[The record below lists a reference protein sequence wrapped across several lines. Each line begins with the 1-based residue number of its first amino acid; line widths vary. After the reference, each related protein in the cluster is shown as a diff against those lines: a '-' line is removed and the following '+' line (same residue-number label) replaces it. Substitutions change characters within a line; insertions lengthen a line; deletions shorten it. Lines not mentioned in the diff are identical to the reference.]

1 MRYLTK
7 YSSWLI
13 TLNKFHSYDESAFNA
28 NPLVFLVYTRFKSR
42 SIERTW
48 INSSTEILKNNN
60 RMINV
65 EAIISKYF
73 EII

>member
-1 MRYLTK
+1 MT
-7 YSSWLI
+7 SQP
-13 TLNKFHSYDESAFNA
+13 FNV
-28 NPLVFLVYTRFKSR
+28 NPLVFLVYTRFKSQ

>member
-1 MRYLTK
+1 MT
-7 YSSWLI
+7 SQP
-13 TLNKFHSYDESAFNA
+13 FNA

-48 INSSTEILKNNN
+48 INSSTEILKKNNN

>member
-1 MRYLTK
+1 MT
-7 YSSWLI
+7 SQP
-13 TLNKFHSYDESAFNA
+13 FNA

-48 INSSTEILKNNN
+48 INSTTEILKNNN